1 MRDEKAEGESG
12 IRKGEEMRYTH
23 PREMATI
30 VTKLYS
36 GPMRSKELVKKIT
49 TVAEATAHSIL
60 RKLVEDGFITKI
72 EQSSRNV
79 SYELAD
85 KGRNLVEEEKIKAR
99 DTLVSIVR
107 DLPTQKEIM
116 VDVLVEGM
124 LERLP
129 IRWRK
134 EEKRNILREHLKRR
148 IEEAEEDL
156 CKFVTEVEG
165 VGSGYR

>member
-1 MRDEKAEGESG
+1 MRGEEVEGESG
-12 IRKGEEMRYTH
+12 IRKGEELRYTH

-36 GPMRSKELVKKIT
+36 GPRRSKELVKEIG
-49 TVAEATAHSIL
+49 TVSEATAHSIL
-60 RKLVEDGFITKI
+60 KKLVEDGFVNKL

-85 KGRNLVEEEKIKAR
+85 KGRRLVEEEKIKAR
-99 DTLVSIVR
+99 DTLVDIVR
-107 DLPTQKEIM
+107 DLPAQKEIM
-116 VDVLVEGM
+116 VDVFLEDM

-129 IRWRK
+129 AGWRK

-156 CKFVTEVEG
+156 CTFITEVEG
-165 VGSGYR
+165 LGSAYR

>member
-1 MRDEKAEGESG
+1 MRGEDVEGEIE

-23 PREMATI
+23 PREVATI

-36 GPMRSKELVKKIT
+36 GPMRSKELVKEIA
-49 TVAEATAHSIL
+49 TVSNATVHSIL
-60 RKLVEDGFITKI
+60 KKLVEDGFINKI

-85 KGRNLVEEEKIKAR
+85 KGKRLVEEENIKAR

-107 DLPTQKEIM
+107 DLPAQKEIM
-116 VDVLVEGM
+116 VDVLLEEM

-129 IRWRK
+129 VGWRK
-134 EEKRNILREHLKRR
+134 EEKRIILRGHLKRR
-148 IEEAEEDL
+148 IEEVAEDL
-156 CKFVTEVEG
+156 CKFVMEVEG
-165 VGSGYR
+165 VGSAYR